1 MWVDAIPLSRPK
13 RNISRDFA
21 DGVLFAEVVKHYF
34 PKLVELHNYSAA
46 HGVSQKLYNWRTLNQ
61 KVLRRLGLKLDAA
74 EMDAIARA
82 EPGYIEVLLVRLM
95 KKMEKHKKR
104 ATSRSAGS
112 ASGDR
117 DRSNRD
123 SRPAPSDPYR
133 ASPEPSR
140 RGVPDPYD
148 DRDAGRDQQEYSPPP
163 QGDQRAQGG
172 SRPLNLDAGTVDTE
186 LLVEKERTIIQMRE
200 IIKVLER
207 KMMKLEKLVELKNEK
222 IQSLQSELARRP

>member
-13 RNISRDFA
+13 RNIGRDFA

-82 EPGYIEVLLVRLM
+82 EPGYIEALLVRLM

-104 ATSRSAGS
+104 AMSRSAGS

-117 DRSNRD
+117 DRD

-133 ASPEPSR
+133 ASPEPPR
-140 RGVPDPYD
+140 RGVPEPYD
-148 DRDAGRDQQEYSPPP
+148 DRDAARDQQEYAPPP
-163 QGDQRAQGG
+163 QAGA
-172 SRPLNLDAGTVDTE
+172 RPLNLDAGTVDTE